1 MGSPLIIEGQLIGI
15 LSFSLNTIKMPV
27 LYTKISDYETYVTQM
42 ADYFEQKSISTHD
55 SAVHPTF

>member
-1 MGSPLIIEGQLIGI
+1 
-15 LSFSLNTIKMPV
+15 MPV